1 MFSPL
6 MTTAAPTTSSALSR
20 RQLLGILGAGA
31 ALSTAPRVW
40 AQAAPAG
47 GKPSQGRMV
56 VVFLRG
62 AYDGLS
68 AFVPYADADYYKLR
82 PTIAIAAP
90 DGNASTAIKLD
101 DTFALHPSMAVLMP
115 LWQQGVLSFVPA
127 AGMPAPNRSHF
138 DAQYQ
143 METGHSGKTSGA
155 SGWINTLAGMNTAP
169 AALGLNKTPSAL
181 EVNKTPSA
189 LEVNKTPSALE
200 VNKAPSAL
208 GVGEANPAILAG
220 NAKVK
225 LIPQG
230 QAAERVG
237 VLANNNTRQALLD
250 LYAGNDKLSTAF
262 RQGAGSR
269 MKSAQELSAE
279 KNTIDSRRTMATR
292 EQANMVNRKLDKD
305 GTPSNSAAQNA
316 QMQAASNGAADP
328 VGLQLDAQHL
338 GTLMRNDRNLSLGF
352 LSAGGWDT
360 HANQGNATGQLAD
373 RLGNLAKGIVQLRQ
387 EFSEPDDTI
396 VVMSE
401 FGRTSAEN
409 GTRGTDH
416 GFGNALWLLGNRI
429 QGGQWHGKWTGLAR
443 GNLNDNRDLPAHH
456 DYRAVLAQVLR
467 GTFGLSDSAL
477 ATVLPGAQWDA
488 GLDSLLRKA

>member
-181 EVNKTPSA
+181 
-189 LEVNKTPSALE
+189 
-200 VNKAPSAL
+200 

-338 GTLMRNDRNLSLGF
+338 GTLMRNDRSLSLGF

-477 ATVLPGAQWDA
+477 ATVLPGAKWDA
-488 GLDSLLRKA
+488 SLDSLLRKA

>member
-6 MTTAAPTTSSALSR
+6 MTTAAPTISSTLSR

-189 LEVNKTPSALE
+189 L
-200 VNKAPSAL
+200 

-338 GTLMRNDRNLSLGF
+338 GTLMRNDRSLSLGF

-477 ATVLPGAQWDA
+477 ATVLPGAKWDA
-488 GLDSLLRKA
+488 SLDSLLRKA

>member
-1 MFSPL
+1 MYN
-6 MTTAAPTTSSALSR
+6 TTSNPLLSR
-20 RQLLGILGAGA
+20 RHLLRTLGAGL
-31 ALSTAPRVW
+31 ALASAPRVW
-40 AQAAPAG
+40 AQAAPSGA
-47 GKPSQGRMV
+47 KPGQGRMI

-90 DGNASTAIKLD
+90 DGSATTALKLD
-101 DTFALHPSMAVLMP
+101 DTFALHPAMSALMP

-155 SGWINTLAGMNTAP
+155 AGWINNLA
-169 AALGLNKTPSAL
+169 GLNKLPT
-181 EVNKTPSA
+181 
-189 LEVNKTPSALE
+189 
-200 VNKAPSAL
+200 AL

-220 NAKVK
+220 NAKIK

-237 VLANNNTRQALLD
+237 VLANASTRQALLD
-250 LYAGNDKLSTAF
+250 LYAGNDTVSSAF
-262 RQGAGSR
+262 RQGADSR
-269 MKSAQELSAE
+269 MQSAKELSAE
-279 KNTIDSRRTMATR
+279 KTAMDARKASAMR
-292 EQANMVNRKLDKD
+292 EQPNMMNRKLDKD
-305 GTPSNSAAQNA
+305 GTPANTAAQNA
-316 QMQAASNGAADP
+316 QMAAASNGAADP

-338 GTLMRNDRNLSLGF
+338 GTLMRNDRSLSLGF

-373 RLGNLAKGIVQLRQ
+373 KLANLARGIAQLRL
-387 EFSEPDDTI
+387 EFSEPNDTI

-409 GTRGTDH
+409 GTKGTDH
-416 GFGNALWLLGNRI
+416 GFGNALWLVGNRV
-429 QGGQWHGKWTGLAR
+429 QGGKWHGKWTGLAR
-443 GNLNDNRDLPAHH
+443 GNLNENRDLPAHH
-456 DYRAVLAQVLR
+456 DYRGVVAHVLR
-467 GTFGLSDSAL
+467 STFALSDSAL

-488 GLDSLLRKA
+488 GLDGMMRKA

>member
-6 MTTAAPTTSSALSR
+6 MTTAAPTTSSTLSR

-31 ALSTAPRVW
+31 ALSTAPRAW

-143 METGHSGKTSGA
+143 METGHNGKTSGA

-181 EVNKTPSA
+181 EVNKT
-189 LEVNKTPSALE
+189 
-200 VNKAPSAL
+200 PSAL

-338 GTLMRNDRNLSLGF
+338 GTLMRNDRSLSLGF

-477 ATVLPGAQWDA
+477 ATVLPGAKWDA
-488 GLDSLLRKA
+488 SLDSLLRKA

>member
-1 MFSPL
+1 LEQAML
-6 MTTAAPTTSSALSR
+6 NTSSNPSLAR
-20 RQLLGILGAGA
+20 RHLLQTLGAGL
-31 ALSTAPRVW
+31 ALAGAPRVW
-40 AQAAPAG
+40 AQAAPSGA
-47 GKPSQGRMV
+47 KPGQGRMI

-90 DGNASTAIKLD
+90 DGSAATALKLD
-101 DTFALHPSMAVLMP
+101 DTFALHPAMSALMP

-155 SGWINTLAGMNTAP
+155 PGWINSLA
-169 AALGLNKTPSAL
+169 GLNK
-181 EVNKTPSA
+181 
-189 LEVNKTPSALE
+189 
-200 VNKAPSAL
+200 APTAL

-220 NAKVK
+220 NAKIK

-237 VLANNNTRQALLD
+237 VLANANTRQALLD
-250 LYAGNDKLSTAF
+250 LYAGNDTVSAAF
-262 RQGAGSR
+262 RQGADSR
-269 MKSAQELSAE
+269 MQSAQELAIEKTAMDARKASAL
-279 KNTIDSRRTMATR
+279 R
-292 EQANMVNRKLDKD
+292 EQTNMMDRKLDKD
-305 GTPSNSAAQNA
+305 GTPANTAAQNA
-316 QMQAASNGAADP
+316 QMAAASNGAADP

-338 GTLMRNDRNLSLGF
+338 GTLMRNDRSLSLGF

-373 RLGNLAKGIVQLRQ
+373 KLANLARGIAQLRL
-387 EFSEPDDTI
+387 EFSEANDTI

-409 GTRGTDH
+409 GTKGTDH
-416 GFGNALWLLGNRI
+416 GFGNALWLVGNRV
-429 QGGQWHGKWTGLAR
+429 QGGKWHGKWTGLAR
-443 GNLNDNRDLPAHH
+443 GNLNENRDLPAHH
-456 DYRAVLAQVLR
+456 DYRGVVAQVLR
-467 GTFGLSDSAL
+467 SSFALSDSAL
-477 ATVLPGAQWDA
+477 ATVLPGAKWDA
-488 GLDSLLRKA
+488 GLDGLMRKA